1 MFQEGGNLT
10 VRAQRV
16 ASEVQKVLSEPIS
29 EFARENN
36 AGLATIT
43 AVRMSPDLQIA
54 NVYVSVYGGKTS
66 PQTFLNLLEDEK
78 STFRQIVGTKLRLRL
93 TPEVRFFLD
102 DTFDRIEKIEQLL
115 SSEKKKSKSE

>member
-1 MFQEGGNLT
+1 MT

-54 NVYVSVYGGKTS
+54 NVYVSVYRGETS

>member
-1 MFQEGGNLT
+1 M
-10 VRAQRV
+10 RAERV
-16 ASEVQKVLSEPIS
+16 ASEVQKVLSEPVS

-43 AVRMSPDLQIA
+43 SVRMSPDLQIA

-66 PQTFLNLLEDEK
+66 PQTFLNLLEEEK
-78 STFRQIVGTKLRLRL
+78 STFRQIVGSKVRLRL
-93 TPEVRFFLD
+93 TPELRFFLD
-102 DTFDRIEKIEQLL
+102 DTYERIERIEQLL